1 MAHPTRLSRGG
12 SMTSSR
18 LAARLPMLGEM
29 MVPLSVSEEQEAEAK
44 AWRMVAEDL
53 AKGYRDKD
61 TIRLHGGLAD
71 FDELVEFYG
80 EK

>member
-1 MAHPTRLSRGG
+1 MTESRI
-12 SMTSSR
+12 S
-18 LAARLPMLGEM
+18 ARPALVGEH
-29 MVPLSVSEEQEAEAK
+29 MVPISVSENIEAEAR
-44 AWRMVAEDL
+44 AWRMIAEDL

-71 FDELVEFYG
+71 YDEMVDFYG

>member
-1 MAHPTRLSRGG
+1 MTESR
-12 SMTSSR
+12 M
-18 LAARLPMLGEM
+18 AARFAMVGEK
-29 MVPLSVSEEQEAEAK
+29 MVPLSVSEDIEAEAR

-71 FDELVEFYG
+71 YDEMVDFYG

>member
-1 MAHPTRLSRGG
+1 MTESR
-12 SMTSSR
+12 M
-18 LAARLPMLGEM
+18 AARFAFVGEM
-29 MVPLSVSEEQEAEAK
+29 MVPLATAEKIEAEAR

-71 FDELVEFYG
+71 FDEMVEFYG
-80 EK
+80 SK

>member
-1 MAHPTRLSRGG
+1 MTESR
-12 SMTSSR
+12 M
-18 LAARLPMLGEM
+18 AARFAMVGEM
-29 MVPLSVSEEQEAEAK
+29 MVPLATSEDIEAEAR

-61 TIRLHGGLAD
+61 TIRLYGGLAD
-71 FDELVEFYG
+71 YDEMVEFYG

>member
-1 MAHPTRLSRGG
+1 MTESRI
-12 SMTSSR
+12 S
-18 LAARLPMLGEM
+18 ARPALVGEH
-29 MVPLSVSEEQEAEAK
+29 MVPLSVSEDIEAEAR

-71 FDELVEFYG
+71 FDEMVEFYG

>member
-1 MAHPTRLSRGG
+1 MTESR
-12 SMTSSR
+12 M
-18 LAARLPMLGEM
+18 AARFALVGEK
-29 MVPLSVSEEQEAEAK
+29 MVPLSVSEDIEAEAR

-80 EK
+80 SK

>member
-1 MAHPTRLSRGG
+1 MTESRI
-12 SMTSSR
+12 S
-18 LAARLPMLGEM
+18 ARPALVGEH
-29 MVPLSVSEEQEAEAK
+29 MVPLSVSEDIEAEAR

-53 AKGYRDKD
+53 AKGYQDKD

-80 EK
+80 SK

>member
-1 MAHPTRLSRGG
+1 MTGSRLS
-12 SMTSSR
+12 
-18 LAARLPMLGEM
+18 ARLPMLGEL
-29 MVPLSVSEEQEAEAK
+29 MVPLSVSEAYEAEAR

-61 TIRLHGGLAD
+61 TIKLRGGLAD
-71 FDELVEFYG
+71 FDELAKSYA